1 MTKQRPKW
9 QDFKLVRREH
19 HFDNL
24 EMSVHLQTMMEIV
37 VGKANVYIGL
47 EMNTDYAEDG
57 YHLVLSWIEMETEEE
72 RLARVKKELV
82 RRKAKAKRDRL
93 RRATR

>member
-1 MTKQRPKW
+1 
-9 QDFKLVRREH
+9 
-19 HFDNL
+19 
-24 EMSVHLQTMMEIV
+24 MSVLLQTVMEIV

-82 RRKAKAKRDRL
+82 RRKAKVKRDRL